1 MRLGPAWTLEA
12 KRKLFTPKSQF
23 KNILAARGV
32 GRGKSKGTCSSR
44 WVGFLALPLTTGQVT
59 SQFVASVC

>member
-23 KNILAARGV
+23 KNILAACGV
-32 GRGKSKGTCSSR
+32 GRGKRELVVPG
-44 WVGFLALPLTTGQVT
+44 GLA
-59 SQFVASVC
+59 S